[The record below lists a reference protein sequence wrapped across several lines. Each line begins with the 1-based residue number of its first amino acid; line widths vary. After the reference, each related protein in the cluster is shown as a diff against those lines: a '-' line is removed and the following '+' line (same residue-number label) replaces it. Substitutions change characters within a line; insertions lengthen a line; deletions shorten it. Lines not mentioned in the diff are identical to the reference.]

1 MFDIHTY
8 ARRPLIL
15 AIAFGLSLS
24 ACSQAGPQTPAAG
37 AASSAAVS
45 SAASVEAP
53 RSLSSQHGPIAVSTV
68 ASGLEN
74 PWALAFLPDG
84 RMLVSERPGR
94 LRIIGTDGVVSAALT
109 GVPAVVAEGQG
120 GLFDVVPAPD
130 FASSQRI
137 YFSYAE
143 PGEGKLASTAVAY
156 ARLTDSGLEDVTVIF
171 SQTPKV
177 DTRHHFGSRLV
188 FDGQGHLFISLG
200 DRGLRPTAQD
210 LGSHMG
216 GLIRVNLDGSV
227 PADNPFVGTEG
238 ALPEFWS
245 YGHRN
250 QQGAALNPWTG
261 AVWTHEHGPKGGD
274 EINIPQ
280 PGKNYGWP
288 LATFGI
294 NYSGDVIPEAVGT
307 TAEGTEPPH
316 HHWPVSPGV
325 SGMAFYDHT
334 RFPAWQRSLFVG
346 SLAQRALIRLSLE
359 GDAVVAEER
368 LLEDLKWR
376 IRDVRVGPD
385 GAVYVVTDE
394 VDGRVLKIE
403 LAG

>member
-8 ARRPLIL
+8 ARRSLIL
-15 AIAFGLSLS
+15 AIAFGFSLS
-24 ACSQAGPQTPAAG
+24 ACSQAGTQTPAAA
-37 AASSAAVS
+37 AASSAAV
-45 SAASVEAP
+45 AASASAEAP
-53 RSLSSQHGPIAVSTV
+53 RSLSSQHGPIAVSTL

-84 RMLVSERPGR
+84 RLLVSERPGR

-109 GVPAVVAEGQG
+109 GVPDVVAEGQG

-137 YFSYAE
+137 YLSYAE

-227 PADNPFVGTEG
+227 PADNPFVSTEG

-307 TAEGTEPPH
+307 TAEGAEPPH
-316 HHWPVSPGV
+316 HYWPVSPGL
-325 SGMAFYDHT
+325 SGMAFYDHA
-334 RFPAWQRSLFVG
+334 RFPTWQRSLFVG
-346 SLAQRALIRLSLE
+346 ALAQRALIRLSLE

-385 GAVYVVTDE
+385 GAV
-394 VDGRVLKIE
+394 
-403 LAG
+403 